1 MIMDEIEKDTSLST
15 LLPPDYSPGTD
26 EEFMN
31 PIMQEYFRLKLI
43 EWREELISQSGE
55 TIHNLQEHNESEP
68 DVTDQAVVESQRAL
82 ELRTRERSLKLIHK
96 IDEALTRIKNN
107 EYGYCVVT
115 GETISVQRLDA
126 RPIATMTLK
135 AQEAHEKEERLNK
148 KANPLKDSPI

>member
-1 MIMDEIEKDTSLST
+1 M
-15 LLPPDYSPGTD
+15 LPTK
-26 EEFMN
+26 
-31 PIMQEYFRLKLI
+31 RLI
-43 EWREELISQSGE
+43 
-55 TIHNLQEHNESEP
+55 
-68 DVTDQAVVESQRAL
+68 ESQRAL

-115 GETISVQRLDA
+115 GETISVERLDA

-135 AQEAHEKEERLNK
+135 AQEAHEKEELLNK